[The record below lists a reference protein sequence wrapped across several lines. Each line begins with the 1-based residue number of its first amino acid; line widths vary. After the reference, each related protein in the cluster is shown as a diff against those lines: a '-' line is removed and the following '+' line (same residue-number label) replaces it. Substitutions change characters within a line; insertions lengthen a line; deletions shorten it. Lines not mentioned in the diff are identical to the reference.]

1 MSAWRA
7 SWRVALRQGRRDVG
21 RARGRS
27 LLVAV
32 MVGTPV
38 LLTTT
43 LLGVVGSDSLDDR
56 DQLTVQMGSGQA
68 VLDQVGTPI
77 VQAARGELWIARD
90 ESDDPGPQV
99 QDGVAKAERILG
111 RGLVPSVEDVRATLR
126 LGDRGFTTE
135 LRGIDT
141 TEGFTRSAYAVE
153 EGRAPRRAGEIL
165 VNRALADEGA
175 TIGAVLHGGH
185 DESLRVVGVGRPQ
198 SLLRGGASAAAVVLP
213 RDALALSGADAPRR
227 FVVGGDA
234 VRWDDVRA
242 LNDVGF
248 TVTSRYVLDHGL
260 TAAQRADTRRA
271 EEGNPGADDGTR
283 AVLVIIATS
292 VMIEIVLLACP
303 AFAVGVRR
311 QRRQLALLAAN
322 GATPQQL
329 RRTVL
334 GQALVLGVLS
344 SVAAAGL
351 GIAIAAFV
359 VRVGPDLVP
368 AASFGPFTIAW
379 PAVLLT
385 VVLGSVAAVAAA
397 YVPAVQASRQDVAT
411 VLAGRRGEV
420 RSRRGLPIVGLLVAA
435 AGVLT
440 CFTLGTRPGGEV
452 AVAGSTIAMV
462 VGAVMVTPA
471 FIGLVGGLGGSLP
484 LPLRL
489 AVRDTARSRSRSAPA
504 IAAIMASV
512 AGITA
517 IGIGSASDFEQSR
530 REYVAQAPA
539 GRAVVQVTAADLG
552 PVLDIIERST
562 GERWTPIARAGDE
575 QGSVSASS
583 VGDTGR
589 SEYVGD
595 VQVAEADTLRA
606 WGVRLT
612 QAQARAL
619 DGGQAL
625 SSTDG
630 PLERPGRVRLEYD
643 GEGST
648 IKGTVLTG
656 RPADLRQARAG
667 DSSPMLH
674 GVVISPTTA
683 RAHGLPVTADQAI
696 SPVGAPAL
704 TPTEESDL
712 AERVAGFSP
721 EASLAVE
728 RGFQESWTIA
738 LGALLAVGGIAVLV
752 GTLTATALALND
764 ARPDFATLA
773 AVGARPRT
781 RRWAAGSQALVLA
794 LLGTLLGVV
803 VGFVPGLAVTWP
815 LTVNGWQTDV
825 AAQGPVVAVPWL
837 MLGGLVVAVPLGAA
851 LVATLF
857 TRSRLTL
864 VRRVAQ

>member
-7 SWRVALRQGRRDVG
+7 SWRVALRQGRRDVA

-38 LLTTT
+38 LLTTV
-43 LLGVVGSDSLDDR
+43 LLGVVGSDSLSDADE
-56 DQLTVQMGSGQA
+56 LTVQLGSGQA
-68 VLDQVGTPI
+68 VLDQVGTPL
-77 VQAARGELWIARD
+77 VQDELGELWAARD
-90 ESDDPGPQV
+90 EGDEDQPQV
-99 QDGVAKAERILG
+99 VGAVAEAERILG
-111 RGLVPSVEDVRATLR
+111 RRLVPSVEDTSATLR
-126 LGDRGFTTE
+126 LGDRGFRTE

-141 TEGFTRSAYAVE
+141 AKDFTRTSYAVDQ
-153 EGRAPRRAGEIL
+153 GRAPRRSGEIL
-165 VNRALADEGA
+165 VNHALADDGA
-175 TIGAVLHGGH
+175 RVGSTLVAR
-185 DESLRVVGVGRPQ
+185 DDRTFRVVGVGRPQ
-198 SLLRGGASAAAVVLP
+198 SLVRGGSSAAAVVLP
-213 RDALALSGADAPRR
+213 RDALALTAESVPTR

-234 VRWDDVRA
+234 VRWKDVRA
-242 LNDVGF
+242 LNDLGF
-248 TVTSRYVLDHGL
+248 TVTSRYVLEHGL
-260 TAAQRADTRRA
+260 TAAQQADTRRA
-271 EEGNPGADDGTR
+271 VEEAGTTDDGTR

-344 SVAAAGL
+344 SIVAAGL
-351 GIAIAAFV
+351 GVALAALV
-359 VRVGPDLVP
+359 VRVGPELVP
-368 AASFGPFTIAW
+368 AASFGSFAISW

-385 VVLGSVAAVAAA
+385 VALGSVAAVAAA

-420 RSRRGLPIVGLLVAA
+420 RSRRGLPLVGVVVAA
-435 AGVLT
+435 AGVAT
-440 CFTLGTRPGGEV
+440 CFTLGTRPGGELV
-452 AVAGSTIAMV
+452 VAGSTIAIV
-462 VGAVMVTPA
+462 VGAVMLTPA
-471 FIGLVGGLGGSLP
+471 LVGLVGRLGGSLP

-504 IAAIMASV
+504 IAAVMASI

-517 IGIGSASDFEQSR
+517 IGIGSSSDFEQSR

-539 GRAVVQVTAADLG
+539 GRAVVQLPAEDL
-552 PVLDIIERST
+552 PSVLDIIEQRT
-562 GERWTPIARAGDE
+562 GQRWTTIARAGDE
-575 QGSVSASS
+575 QGSVSASG
-583 VGDTGR
+583 VGADARTD
-589 SEYVGD
+589 YVGD
-595 VQVAEADTLRA
+595 VMVAAPDTLRA
-606 WGVRLT
+606 WGVRLS
-612 QAQARAL
+612 AAEVRAL
-619 DGGQAL
+619 DDGEAL
-625 SSTDG
+625 SSSDG
-630 PLERPGRVRLEYD
+630 PVDGPGRVRLELSD
-643 GEGST
+643 DDST
-648 IKGTVLTG
+648 RQGPVLVA
-656 RPADLRQARAG
+656 RPADLRQARVGKA
-667 DSSPMLH
+667 SPMLH
-674 GVVISPTTA
+674 GIAISPATA
-683 RAHGLPVTADQAI
+683 RAHDLPTITDQAI
-696 SPVGAPAL
+696 SPAGATPL
-704 TPTEESDL
+704 TPAAEKDL
-712 AERVAGFSP
+712 AEHVSGFSP
-721 EASLAVE
+721 DATVTVE
-728 RGFQESWTIA
+728 RGFQESWTVA

-781 RRWAAGSQALVLA
+781 RRWTAGSQALVLA

-825 AAQGPVVAVPWL
+825 AAQGPVIAVPWL

>member
-1 MSAWRA
+1 M
-7 SWRVALRQGRRDVG
+7 
-21 RARGRS
+21 
-27 LLVAV
+27 
-32 MVGTPV
+32 
-38 LLTTT
+38 
-43 LLGVVGSDSLDDR
+43 
-56 DQLTVQMGSGQA
+56 
-68 VLDQVGTPI
+68 
-77 VQAARGELWIARD
+77 
-90 ESDDPGPQV
+90 
-99 QDGVAKAERILG
+99 
-111 RGLVPSVEDVRATLR
+111 
-126 LGDRGFTTE
+126 
-135 LRGIDT
+135 
-141 TEGFTRSAYAVE
+141 
-153 EGRAPRRAGEIL
+153 
-165 VNRALADEGA
+165 
-175 TIGAVLHGGH
+175 
-185 DESLRVVGVGRPQ
+185 
-198 SLLRGGASAAAVVLP
+198 RGGSSAAAVVLP
-213 RDALALSGADAPRR
+213 RDALALNGDTAPTR
-227 FVVGGDA
+227 FVVGGDP
-234 VRWDDVRA
+234 VRWKDVRA

-248 TVTSRYVLDHGL
+248 AVTSRDVLEHGL

-271 EEGNPGADDGTR
+271 EESNGGAGDGTR

-344 SVAAAGL
+344 SVTAAGL
-351 GIAIAAFV
+351 GIAIAALV
-359 VRVGPDLVP
+359 VRVAPDLVP

-379 PAVLLT
+379 PSVLLT
-385 VVLGSVAAVAAA
+385 VVLGSVASVAAA

-420 RSRRGLPIVGLLVAA
+420 RSRRGLPVLGLLVAA

-440 CFTLGTRPGGEV
+440 CFTLGTRPGGELV
-452 AVAGSTIAMV
+452 VAGSTIAMV
-462 VGAVMVTPA
+462 VGAVMLTPA
-471 FIGLVGGLGGSLP
+471 LVGLVGRLGGSLP

-504 IAAIMASV
+504 IAAVMASV

-517 IGIGSASDFEQSR
+517 IGIGSSSDFEQSR

-539 GRAVVQVTAADLG
+539 GRAVVQVPAADLG

-562 GERWTPIARAGDE
+562 GERWTTIARAGDE
-575 QGSVSASS
+575 RGSVGASS
-583 VGDTGR
+583 VGDAGR

-595 VQVAEADTLRA
+595 VQVADADTLRA
-606 WGVRLT
+606 WGVQLT
-612 QAQARAL
+612 PAQARAL
-619 DGGQAL
+619 DDGQAL
-625 SSTDG
+625 SSADG
-630 PLERPGRVRLEYD
+630 PLDRPGRVRLEYD
-643 GEGST
+643 GEDST
-648 IKGTVLTG
+648 GKGVVLTG

-674 GVVISPTTA
+674 GLVISPATA
-683 RAHGLPVTADQAI
+683 RAHGLPVTTDQAI
-696 SPVGAPAL
+696 SPAGVPAL
-704 TPTEESDL
+704 TPSEESDL

-721 EASLAVE
+721 ESSLTVE
-728 RGFQESWTIA
+728 RGFQESWTVA

-794 LLGTLLGVV
+794 LLGSVLGVV

-815 LTVNGWQTDV
+815 LTVNGWQTDA
-825 AAQGPVVAVPWL
+825 AAQGPVVSVPWL
-837 MLGGLVVAVPLGAA
+837 MLGGLVAGVPLGAA

>member
-7 SWRVALRQGRRDVG
+7 SWRVALRQGRRDVA
-21 RARGRS
+21 RAKGRS

-38 LLTTT
+38 LLATV
-43 LLGVVGSDSLDDR
+43 LLGVVGSSSLSEGDE
-56 DQLTVQMGSGQA
+56 LTVQLGSGQA

-77 VQAARGELWIARD
+77 VQDALGELWVARD
-90 ESDDPGPQV
+90 GGDDPGPQV
-99 QDGVAKAERILG
+99 KGAVAKAERVLG
-111 RGLVPSVEDVRATLR
+111 RELVPSVEDVRVTLR

-141 TEGFTRSAYAVE
+141 TKGFTRSAYAVE
-153 EGRAPRRAGEIL
+153 EGRAPRRTGEIL
-165 VNRALADEGA
+165 VNRVLADEGA
-175 TIGAVLHGGH
+175 TVGAVLRGSHG
-185 DESLRVVGVGRPQ
+185 ESLRVVGVGRPDA
-198 SLLRGGASAAAVVLP
+198 LVRGGSDAGAVVLP
-213 RDALALSGADAPRR
+213 QDAVTLSGADAPRR

-234 VRWDDVRA
+234 VGWNDVRA

-248 TVTSRYVLDHGL
+248 AVTSRDVLDHGL

-271 EEGNPGADDGTR
+271 EELNGGADDGTR
-283 AVLVIIATS
+283 AVLVIVATS

-344 SVAAAGL
+344 SVAAAAL
-351 GIAIAAFV
+351 GIAIAALV
-359 VRVGPDLVP
+359 VRVGPDVVP
-368 AASFGPFTIAW
+368 AASFGPFAIAW
-379 PAVLLT
+379 PSVLLT
-385 VVLGSVAAVAAA
+385 VVLGSVASVAAA
-397 YVPAVQASRQDVAT
+397 YVPAVQASRRDVAT

-420 RSRRGLPIVGLLVAA
+420 RSRRGLPVVGLVAA
-435 AGVLT
+435 AAGVAT
-440 CFTLGTRPGGEV
+440 CFTVGTRPGGEV

-462 VGAVMVTPA
+462 VGAVMLTPTL
-471 FIGLVGGLGGSLP
+471 IGLVGRLGGSLP

-517 IGIGSASDFEQSR
+517 IGIGSTSDFEQSR

-539 GRAVVQVTAADLG
+539 GRAVVQVTADDMG
-552 PVLDIIERST
+552 PVLDILEQST
-562 GERWTPIARAGDE
+562 GERWTTIARAGD
-575 QGSVSASS
+575 QRGSVSASS
-583 VGDTGR
+583 VGDGGR

-595 VQVAEADTLRA
+595 VQVADADTLRA

-612 QAQARAL
+612 SAQARAL
-619 DGGQAL
+619 RDGQAL
-625 SSTDG
+625 SSSDG
-630 PLERPGRVRLEYD
+630 PLERLGRVRLECD
-643 GEGST
+643 GEGPAT
-648 IKGTVLTG
+648 KGLLLTG
-656 RPADLRQARAG
+656 RPADLRQARTG
-667 DSSPMLH
+667 DSSPMIH
-674 GVVISPTTA
+674 GLVISPATA
-683 RAHGLPVTADQAI
+683 RAHGLPVTTEQAI
-696 SPVGAPAL
+696 SPAGARAL
-704 TPTEESDL
+704 TPAEEADL
-712 AERVAGFSP
+712 AERVTGFSP
-721 EASLAVE
+721 EASLTVE

-794 LLGTLLGVV
+794 LLGSLLGVV

-815 LTVNGWQTDV
+815 LTIDSWRTDGTTS
-825 AAQGPVVAVPWL
+825 GPVIAVPWL
-837 MLGGLVVAVPLGAA
+837 MLGLLVVVVPVGAA